1 MATASKKAAP
11 AAKRTGTAVVKWDEA
26 LAAKAKAAQRVAAAV
41 SGGGGNFL
49 SFKGGRLSY
58 QDHHIKDGMLDVI
71 VISAVAENN
80 YFEGPYNPKVPQSP
94 ICYAFGSPDG
104 DDDDMKPHKAV
115 FDAGD
120 NQSDKCKGCEHNEW
134 GSAEKGRGKAC
145 KNVVRLAMVV
155 ADVLDAS
162 DPAAAITKAE
172 VCYAKL
178 PVTSG
183 KNWSGYVNSLGTK
196 HYLQYVTTLKV
207 VPDEDGEYFFIEF
220 EAAREIEG
228 EAIGALL
235 EKSDK
240 EDANIGFAYP
250 KFDEA
255 AKVPAR
261 RPAAKGGAKP
271 VAKGSAKPA
280 AKPRAAKY

>member
-1 MATASKKAAP
+1 MATAKKAAP
-11 AAKRTGTAVVKWDEA
+11 AAKKTGGALVKWDEA

-58 QDHHIKDGMLDVI
+58 QDHQVKDGMLDVI

-80 YFEGPYNPKVPQSP
+80 WYDGPYNPKVPQSP
-94 ICYAFGSPDG
+94 ACYAFGRPDG
-104 DDDDMKPHKAV
+104 DDDDMAPHKAV
-115 FDAGD
+115 FEAGN

-145 KNVVRLAMVV
+145 KNVVRLAMLV
-155 ADVLDAS
+155 ADVMDAA
-162 DPAAAITKAE
+162 DPAEAISKAE
-172 VCYAKL
+172 VVYAKL

-183 KNWSGYVNSLGTK
+183 KNWAGYVNSLGSK

-207 VPDEDGEYFFIEF
+207 VPDEDGEYYFIEF
-220 EAAREIEG
+220 EAAQEITG

-235 EKSDK
+235 ARSDK
-240 EDANIGFAYP
+240 EDSAIGFAYP
-250 KFDEA
+250 KFDDQQP
-255 AKVPAR
+255 AKGAKRGGPAR
-261 RPAAKGGAKP
+261 KVIPVKAA
-271 VAKGSAKPA
+271 AKPA